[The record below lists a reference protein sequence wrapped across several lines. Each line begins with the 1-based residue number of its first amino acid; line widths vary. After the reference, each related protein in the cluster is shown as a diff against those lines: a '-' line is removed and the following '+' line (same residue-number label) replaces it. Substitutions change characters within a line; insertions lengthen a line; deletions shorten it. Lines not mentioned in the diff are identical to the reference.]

1 MQSFSQDNFDCDCLE
16 KHFHKVDSSKKL
28 ITIYPNVKPFG
39 LCDGYS
45 RCSTEIKPVPGD
57 SLIDLVDKRVE
68 QLTGDIV
75 DKQLNDKVGPVV
87 EEHVDKVV
95 DNKID
100 AALDEA
106 IDSDIIPRVGEAI
119 DKKLKENPPIIVGDD
134 KKFQDLV
141 NDNNND
147 GSIDK
152 DDLDINFI
160 SGGA

>member
-1 MQSFSQDNFDCDCLE
+1 MQSFSQENFDCDCLE

-45 RCSTEIKPVPGD
+45 RCGIEIKPVPGD

-68 QLTGDIV
+68 QITGDII
-75 DKQLNDKVGPVV
+75 DKQLTDKVGPVVEDLV

-100 AALDEA
+100 TALDTALDEA
-106 IDSDIIPRVGEAI
+106 IDSDIIPKVGEAI
-119 DKKLKENPPIIVGDD
+119 DKKLKENPPILVGDD
-134 KKFQDLV
+134 KTF
-141 NDNNND
+141 
-147 GSIDK
+147 
-152 DDLDINFI
+152 
-160 SGGA
+160 

>member
-1 MQSFSQDNFDCDCLE
+1 MECHNPINMQSFSQDNFDCDCLE

-68 QLTGDIV
+68 QITGDIV

-87 EEHVDKVV
+87 D
-95 DNKID
+95 DKID
-100 AALDEA
+100 TALDKA
-106 IDSDIIPRVGEAI
+106 IDSEIIPKVGEAI

-134 KKFQDLV
+134 KKF
-141 NDNNND
+141 
-147 GSIDK
+147 
-152 DDLDINFI
+152 
-160 SGGA
+160 